1 MKTLT
6 GLLSLA
12 IISGGL
18 IASLPAKADTTTYF
32 TNDDRPV
39 LRSYA
44 TTTTTDAA
52 GNSVTTT
59 YYKPGTVLPSTV
71 TYTALPSTVTTKL
84 VAAPAGDEYT
94 IIGNTA
100 YLVNRDKRVVIETQ
114 SLGDSN

>member
-1 MKTLT
+1 MEKLT

-12 IISGGL
+12 IISGSL
-18 IASLPAKADTTTYF
+18 MASLPAKADVYF
-32 TNDDRPV
+32 TNDDRPI

-44 TTTTTDAA
+44 TTTTTDSA

-71 TYTALPSTVTTKL
+71 TYTALPEDVTTKL
-84 VAAPAGDEYT
+84 PPPPPGAEYT

-100 YLVNRDKRVVIETQ
+100 YLVSRDKRVVIDTQ
-114 SLGDSN
+114 SLGDAN

>member
-6 GLLSLA
+6 KLLSLT

-18 IASLPAKADTTTYF
+18 IASLPAKADTYF
-32 TNDDRPV
+32 RDNDRAV

-44 TTTTTDAA
+44 TTTTTDSA

-71 TYTALPSTVTTKL
+71 TYAALPDTVTTKL
-84 VAAPAGDEYT
+84 AAPPQGDEYT
-94 IIGNTA
+94 IIGNNA
-100 YLVNRDKRVVIETQ
+100 YLISHDKRVVIETQ
-114 SLGDSN
+114 SLGDSD